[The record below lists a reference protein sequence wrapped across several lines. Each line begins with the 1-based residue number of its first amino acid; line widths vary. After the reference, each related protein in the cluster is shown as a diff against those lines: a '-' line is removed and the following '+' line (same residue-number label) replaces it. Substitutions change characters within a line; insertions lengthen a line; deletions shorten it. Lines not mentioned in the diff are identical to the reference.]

1 MILLLLQ
8 NYHNI
13 ITISAI
19 TFIHILLLNI
29 ITIITNL
36 IITSSFRSFNI
47 SDNILRYLASQR
59 KPQDFCFL
67 YIVGLCI
74 FVFVFLRRR
83 ARSLLVSC
91 CSHCNLKSLDKT
103 RFFRFYCYGFGLW
116 YFLVLSLFILEL
128 LFSDYFPSSFLLFF
142 LILFIIIL

>member
-59 KPQDFCFL
+59 KPQDFCF
-67 YIVGLCI
+67 CI
-74 FVFVFLRRR
+74 
-83 ARSLLVSC
+83 LLVC
-91 CSHCNLKSLDKT
+91 V
-103 RFFRFYCYGFGLW
+103 F
-116 YFLVLSLFILEL
+116 LSLFSFAAVQDRYLSPVAVTVILSHWIKL
-128 LFSDYFPSSFLLFF
+128 VSSDFIVMVLVFGIFLFSLCSFWNFSFLIIFPPLFCF
-142 LILFIIIL
+142 F